1 MRALINAFIIHLT
14 LNVLMF
20 IKGWNVFEKRRI
32 GRTVLII
39 VFGLELLIYT
49 FGFIFY
55 RYLPPYIT
63 HNIRLMGTGWML
75 FLLYAGG
82 IILLLDVGYLLWKRS
97 ILKPKILVT
106 QSRRTKLSIFFSSVF
121 ITVLLLTYGSYKFMH
136 PSVNE
141 VDISLNKPAEGL
153 DSLRIAV
160 VGDMHLGY
168 LIDKND
174 ARRFVDLIMA
184 QQPDMIV
191 MVGDIFDSY
200 IEPVVEQ
207 RMNEE
212 LMRLRAP
219 LGVFACMGNHEH
231 RHDTEE
237 KVRYLVDAGITMLRD
252 SAALVNDAFY
262 VVGREDLADLSRLP
276 TSDLLEKQQ
285 VDMSKP
291 VIVLSHNP
299 YNLSEEADAGADIA
313 LYGHTHDGQAFPGNI
328 IVRSLYEVSHGYKKK
343 GDTHVYVTSGIG
355 IAGPQYRIGTVS
367 EIAILNVKFG
377 K

>member
-14 LNVLMF
+14 LNILMF
-20 IKGWNVFEKRRI
+20 IKGWNVFEKRRVARI
-32 GRTVLII
+32 VLIVI
-39 VFGLELLIYT
+39 FGLELLIYT

-97 ILKPKILVT
+97 ILKPKILIT

-121 ITVLLLTYGSYKFMH
+121 ITILLLSYGSYKFNH
-136 PSVNE
+136 PSVNH
-141 VDISLNKPAEGL
+141 VDINISKPAGGI
-153 DSLRIAV
+153 DSVRIAV

-168 LIDKND
+168 LINKDD
-174 ARRFVDLIMA
+174 ARRFVDLIMV
-184 QQPDMIV
+184 QQPDMIL

-207 RMNEE
+207 KMNEE
-212 LMRLRAP
+212 LIRLRAP

-237 KVRYLVDAGITMLRD
+237 KVQYLVDTGITMLRD
-252 SAALVNDAFY
+252 SSALVNNALY

-276 TSDLLEKQQ
+276 TTDLLEKQR

-291 VIVLSHNP
+291 VIVLNHNP
-299 YNLSEEADAGADIA
+299 YNLEEESAAGADIA

-328 IVRSLYEVSHGYKKK
+328 IVRLLYEVSHGYKKK